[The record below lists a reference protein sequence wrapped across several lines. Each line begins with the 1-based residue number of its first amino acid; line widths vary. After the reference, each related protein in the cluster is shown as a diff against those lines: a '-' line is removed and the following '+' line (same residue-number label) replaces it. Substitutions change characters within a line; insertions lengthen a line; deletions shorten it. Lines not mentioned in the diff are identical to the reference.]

1 MLNTQGVNMLMN
13 IYFGVAA
20 NASRGIAVQVDS
32 AVKSFANSFTT
43 AINPQITKSYS
54 AGELDY
60 MYQLVC
66 RGAKFSAFL
75 FLFIAVPIVLET
87 PTILKIWLK
96 TCSRIYDCVCK
107 ADSVFFICRFSIR
120 KFILDCYYGDW

>member
-1 MLNTQGVNMLMN
+1 MGKFAGWNFLGSSAFMLNTQGVNMLMN

-20 NASRGIAVQVDS
+20 NAARGIAVQVDS

-66 RGAKFSAFL
+66 RGEKFSAFVVKKDMKDFEL
-75 FLFIAVPIVLET
+75 D
-87 PTILKIWLK
+87 
-96 TCSRIYDCVCK
+96 TCRLTEDERQI
-107 ADSVFFICRFSIR
+107 
-120 KFILDCYYGDW
+120 ILDGCLINYYKNH